1 MIAMKSEHKT
11 ILKWDGDV
19 GLLEIN
25 NPPQNYLEQPEFVE
39 LDKLKEF
46 IGTGIKALVISG
58 TSRHF
63 SAGADIESIKE
74 QIKDVN
80 SFQEQ
85 MENGNL
91 LLNYIDD
98 LEIPVFAAI
107 SGVCFGAGFEIAL
120 ACDIRICDESALFA
134 FPEVNYDLFP
144 GLSGVR
150 RLKELTGES
159 TALELVLE
167 GDMINVEKALELHI
181 VDDVVEK
188 KQALSY
194 SISIAKKMTNNRS
207 LNVIN
212 AVMKSI
218 HNSERVDMDKVVKN
232 DAERFSKLAMESLN
246 RNED

>member
-1 MIAMKSEHKT
+1 MKSEHKT
-11 ILKWDGDV
+11 ILKRDGDV

-107 SGVCFGAGFEIAL
+107 SGVCFGAGLEIAL

-134 FPEVNYDLFP
+134 FPEVNHDLFP
-144 GLSGVR
+144 GLGGVR
-150 RLKELTGES
+150 RLINLIGTS
-159 TALELVLE
+159 FAIELVLE
-167 GDMINVEKALELHI
+167 GDMINAKMASKLQI
-181 VDDVVEK
+181 IDKVVEK
-188 KQALSY
+188 KQALDY
-194 SISIAKKMTNNRS
+194 SIVLANKITNNRL

-212 AVMKSI
+212 AVMRSI
-218 HNSERVDMDKVVKN
+218 NNSERMNMDDVIKN
-232 DAERFSKLAMESLN
+232 DAEMFSKLAMESLLEN
-246 RNED
+246 GD

>member
-1 MIAMKSEHKT
+1 MKSEHKT
-11 ILKWDGDV
+11 ILKRDGDV

-46 IGTGIKALVISG
+46 IGIGIKALVISG

-80 SFQEQ
+80 AFQEQ
-85 MENGNL
+85 MENGNR

-107 SGVCFGAGFEIAL
+107 SGVCFGAGLEIAL

-134 FPEVNYDLFP
+134 FPEVNHDLFP
-144 GLSGVR
+144 GMGGVR
-150 RLKELTGES
+150 RLINLIGKS
-159 TALELVLE
+159 FAIELVLE
-167 GDMINVEKALELHI
+167 GDMINAKKALELQI
-181 VDDVVEK
+181 VDKVVEK
-188 KQALSY
+188 KQALDY
-194 SISIAKKMTNNRS
+194 SIVLAKKITNNRS

-212 AVMKSI
+212 AVMRSI
-218 HNSERVDMDKVVKN
+218 SNSERMNTNDVIKN
-232 DAERFSKLAMESLN
+232 DAEMFSKLAMESLLE
-246 RNED
+246 NED